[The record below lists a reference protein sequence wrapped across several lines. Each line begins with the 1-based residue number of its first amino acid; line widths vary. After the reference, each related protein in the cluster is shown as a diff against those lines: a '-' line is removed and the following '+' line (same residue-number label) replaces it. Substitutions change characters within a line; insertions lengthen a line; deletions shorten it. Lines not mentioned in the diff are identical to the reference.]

1 MGPTSGGTHSAGSKA
16 DLVWMFIA
24 HILHDQLSRAT
35 GRLFRLTPARGQPGA
50 PLLLLGLVR
59 NHQKS
64 GIQNMKTP
72 TCKMSPLGEVVGG
85 AVVTYRGSGGDTLA
99 LVLKPEGSSVAL
111 IDLYRLG
118 PTPIQLANLTR
129 FPAGSGTPWCMTFD
143 DVEVDFA
150 LTNSAIDLT
159 TFSASALDDAGHWKP
174 GSLAI
179 ADSGFWLLA
188 ENNTEQHNR
197 GQLGMASLCDG
208 TWLSA
213 PHDKRMVAVLSNW
226 RLVRRVGGETQELC
240 RMGQVTAPSGL

>member
-1 MGPTSGGTHSAGSKA
+1 
-16 DLVWMFIA
+16 
-24 HILHDQLSRAT
+24 
-35 GRLFRLTPARGQPGA
+35 
-50 PLLLLGLVR
+50 
-59 NHQKS
+59 
-64 GIQNMKTP
+64 
-72 TCKMSPLGEVVGG
+72 MSPLGEVGG
-85 AVVTYRGSGGDTLA
+85 GTVVAYRGGGGDTLA
-99 LVLKPEGSSVAL
+99 LVLKPEGSSVAV

-118 PTPIQLANLTR
+118 PTPLQLANLTR

-143 DVEVDFA
+143 EVEVDFA
-150 LTNSAIDLT
+150 LINSAIDMT
-159 TFSASALDDAGHWKP
+159 TFSASALAGDDAGHWKP

-240 RMGQVTAPSGL
+240 RMGNITAPSGL